1 LKAYYLRTLIL
12 FSYISH
18 YTALQKFAARIT
30 GTMLERIISS
40 LILLLSITRLFIGI
54 GSSELKAINASQ
66 YYTDKDKRRKKY
78 VKLSVSSDMLFQL
91 ICVVEIIGLPI
102 RHETIDFQPLINAS
116 EVLLIAITVAD
127 KGYDTEDNHILVRV
141 RIRAFSIIPAR

>member
-1 LKAYYLRTLIL
+1 
-12 FSYISH
+12 
-18 YTALQKFAARIT
+18 
-30 GTMLERIISS
+30 M
-40 LILLLSITRLFIGI
+40 LLSIRTVFISI
-54 GSSELKAINASQ
+54 DSSGFKATNASQ

-91 ICVVEIIGLPI
+91 ICVVEIICLPI